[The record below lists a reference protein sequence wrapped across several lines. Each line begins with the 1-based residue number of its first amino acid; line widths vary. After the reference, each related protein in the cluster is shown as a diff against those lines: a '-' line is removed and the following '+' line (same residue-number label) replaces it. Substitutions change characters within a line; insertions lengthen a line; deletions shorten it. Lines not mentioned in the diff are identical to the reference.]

1 MKILLI
7 HPKFETHIIVPSL
20 GLGYLAASLKEAGHE
35 VMLLD
40 CLLKNIGL
48 EEFRN
53 ILSNEKPDFVGVNA
67 MTTYYSSSLKYIAE
81 AKKQGII
88 TCMGGP
94 HITSL
99 PEKALLESKTD
110 FIVVGEGDKTIVS
123 LVNAIENGES
133 FNNIKGIGFK
143 DNDKIIIN
151 PRAEL
156 IDDLDSLPFPAW
168 DLMKPETYPIAPH
181 GAFVKRFPV
190 AAITTT
196 RGCQF
201 NCSFCAS
208 KTTWLQKLRFRD
220 PKKIVDEIE
229 MLNKKFGVKEFH
241 FEDDNFTSKR
251 SHALEVC
258 KEIIIRKLDIVWACP
273 NGVRIDKLDEELL
286 RYMKKSGCYLLAFG
300 IESGNQRILNNV
312 NKHLKLEIVPE
323 VLKLVK
329 KEGIETWGFFIL
341 GLPGETYSSAT
352 DTINFA
358 VNNKFDRAQFCIF
371 TPLPGSSFFYE
382 WANDKRDFNWDDF
395 NYFNIVYEGEELS
408 KDQLQE
414 LHKLAFKKFYIRPRI
429 LVGML
434 KYLKMTQIKWLFKR
448 VVQYHFTGVK

>member
-40 CLLKNIGL
+40 CLLKDIGL
-48 EEFRN
+48 EKFRN
-53 ILSNEKPDFVGVNA
+53 ILSNEKPVFVGVNA
-67 MTTYYSSSLKYIAE
+67 MTTYYSSALEYVME

-99 PEKALLESKTD
+99 PERSLLESKAD
-110 FIVVGEGDKTIVS
+110 FVVVGEGDKTIVS

-133 FNNIKGIGFK
+133 FKNIKGIGFK

-168 DLMKPETYPIAPH
+168 DLMKPKTYPIAPH

-196 RGCQF
+196 RGCQL

-208 KTTWLQKLRFRD
+208 RTTWLQRLRFRD
-220 PKKIVDEIE
+220 PIKIVDEIE
-229 MLNKKFGVKEFH
+229 MLNKKYGVKEFH

-258 KEIIIRKLDIVWACP
+258 KEIIRRKLDIVWACP

-286 RYMKKSGCYLLAFG
+286 SYMKKSGCYLLAFG
-300 IESGNQRILNNV
+300 IESGNQRILDKV
-312 NKHLKLEIVPE
+312 NKHLKLEIVPKI
-323 VLKLVK
+323 LKLVK
-329 KEGIETWGFFIL
+329 KAGIETWGFFIL
-341 GLPGETYSSAT
+341 GLPGETYSSAK

-358 VNNKFDRAQFCIF
+358 VKNKFDRAQFCIF

-382 WANDKRDFNWDDF
+382 WAKDKKDFNWNDF
-395 NYFNIVYEGEELS
+395 NYFSIVYEGEELS

-414 LHKLAFKKFYIRPRI
+414 LHKLAFKKFYLRPRI

-434 KYLKMTQIKWLFKR
+434 KHLKIAQIKWLFKR
-448 VVQYHFTGVK
+448 VVQYHITN